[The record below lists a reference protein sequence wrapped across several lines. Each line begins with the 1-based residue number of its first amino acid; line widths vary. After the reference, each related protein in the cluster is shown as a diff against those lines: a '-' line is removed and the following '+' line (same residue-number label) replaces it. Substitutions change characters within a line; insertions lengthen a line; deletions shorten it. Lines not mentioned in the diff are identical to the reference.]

1 MSNKQTPIIVGAAIL
16 ILALLFYLLMGS
28 REGNYSWREHYR
40 PDSKD
45 PYGTFL
51 VRNLLES
58 YFPNQSFE
66 VVKDSLGEQLDHG
79 SFVYVGNQFWLDS
92 LALDQLLRF
101 VEQGN
106 QAFIA
111 CPFLPLRLLDSINN
125 EDCIGEDLEDE
136 ADYDAVL
143 DGELYSLTDTVVNM
157 NFRHPSLAD
166 TAGYELK
173 RRFLNDPI
181 QYQWT
186 YMPPGYF
193 CEGQTTFTQLGNI
206 NGVHTNF
213 LSAAYGKGEFLIHT
227 TPLAF
232 TNLHLLE
239 KQGLDYASK
248 VFSHLKTGPIYW
260 DERPFDPFS
269 DQAGASSNPS
279 KESPLRYV
287 LSQPALAWAW
297 YILLGMAVLYLIF
310 RAKRRQRVIPVLEKN
325 TNTSLEFIGTIGRLF
340 FIQNNHRQLAA
351 QKMRLFLIF
360 VREHYH
366 LPTKELNEQFA
377 KGLATRSDVPEE
389 HITKIIRLNQNISNS
404 SFLSETTL
412 VDFHRLLERFYR
424 TCK

>member
-1 MSNKQTPIIVGAAIL
+1 
-16 ILALLFYLLMGS
+16 MGS

-45 PYGTFL
+45 PYGTYL
-51 VRNLLES
+51 VHNLLES

-66 VVKDSLGEQLDHG
+66 VVKDSLGERLDHG
-79 SFVYVGNQFWLDS
+79 SFVYVGNHFWLDS

-111 CPFLPLRLLDSINN
+111 CPYLPQRLLDSINN
-125 EDCIGEDLEDE
+125 EDCIGYDLEDE
-136 ADYDAVL
+136 ADYEPVL
-143 DGELYSLTDTVVNM
+143 DGELYSLTDTVINM

-186 YMPPGYF
+186 YMPPAYF

-232 TNLHLLE
+232 TNLHLVE

-269 DQAGASSNPS
+269 DQAGASSNPN

-297 YILLGMAVLYLIF
+297 YILLGMAVFYLVF

-325 TNTSLEFIGTIGRLF
+325 ANTSLEFIGTIGRLF